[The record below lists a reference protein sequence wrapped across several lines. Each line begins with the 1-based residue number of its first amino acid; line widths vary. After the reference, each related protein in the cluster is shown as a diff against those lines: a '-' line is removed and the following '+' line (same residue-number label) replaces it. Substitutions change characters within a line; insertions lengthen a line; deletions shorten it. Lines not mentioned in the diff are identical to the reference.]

1 MSPSFKD
8 SALGKAYCK
17 KRVPFDNDCSQLLR
31 NHSYRLNL
39 REEYGGMREIRELAK
54 IYSVQLMLG
63 MKQGRI

>member
-8 SALGKAYCK
+8 SALGKVYCK

-39 REEYGGMREIRELAK
+39 RAEYGGVREIRELAR
-54 IYSVQLMLG
+54 IYSVETMVG
-63 MKQGRI
+63 MKEGRI